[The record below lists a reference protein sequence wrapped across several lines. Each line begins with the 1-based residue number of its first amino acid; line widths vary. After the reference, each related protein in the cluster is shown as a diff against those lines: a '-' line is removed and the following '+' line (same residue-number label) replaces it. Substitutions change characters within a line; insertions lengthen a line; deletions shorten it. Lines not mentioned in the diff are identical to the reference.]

1 MNFLKL
7 KDNDE
12 SVINLEKIL
21 NFNLTFD
28 NRILLINFQKQDEE
42 EKFYYKYA
50 EDAESDY
57 NRILNQK

>member
-1 MNFLKL
+1 MKFLKL

-21 NFNLTFD
+21 SFSLTFE
-28 NRILLINFQKQDEE
+28 NRILLINFQGQDKE
-42 EKFYYKYA
+42 EKYYYKFS

-57 NRILNQK
+57 NRILNQ

>member
-7 KDNDE
+7 NDNDK
-12 SVINLEKIL
+12 SVINLEKVL
-21 NFNLTFD
+21 NFNLTFN

-42 EKFYYKYA
+42 EKFYYKYS

-57 NRILNQK
+57 YRILEQK